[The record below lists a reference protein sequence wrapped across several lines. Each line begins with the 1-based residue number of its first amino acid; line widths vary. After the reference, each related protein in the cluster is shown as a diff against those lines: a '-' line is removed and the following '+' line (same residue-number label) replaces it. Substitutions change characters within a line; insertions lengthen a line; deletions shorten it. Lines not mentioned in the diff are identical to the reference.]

1 MDCRGN
7 KAPSEANV
15 VDKRAQ
21 RRLSAI
27 LLADVAGYSRIVGMD
42 EEGTLAR
49 WKAHWHDLIEPE
61 IADHDGRVVRIT
73 GDGMLVE
80 FASVVNAVRCAAEIQ
95 RGMVKRNA
103 DVAAE
108 QRIAF
113 RIGINFGD
121 IIIDGDDMWGDGVN
135 VAARLEALAE
145 PGGICV
151 SGRVQ
156 EDVQGKL
163 DVVFEDAGERELKNI
178 ARPVRVYRVRGEG
191 GAAPVAPLPLPD
203 KPSIA
208 VLPFENMSGDP
219 EQEYFADGLTED
231 LITGLSRQPWFFVI
245 ARNSTF
251 TYKGKAVDVREVARQ
266 LGVRYVLEGSVRKSA
281 NKVRVTGQLIDAAQ
295 GTHLWAE
302 RYDRELLDIFALQD
316 DITNNVIGSI
326 EPQILAAEAERVS
339 RKPPHSFDA
348 WDLVMRALPHLWRLS
363 TEEHQQAQQLLRQ
376 AIDLDANYAHAYALL
391 GWSYISMFNLDTR
404 RPIGEF
410 TDRALDAGN
419 KAVTLDDQE
428 PWGHLVSGLGHA
440 RRRRPEL
447 AMTHLSKSV
456 SLNPNFALGHAGL
469 GYGLAVGGEP
479 ELGLESLELALRL
492 SPRDPFLAIY
502 APTVRYMALFALGR
516 YEETLAVCRSTA
528 ERHPNHAGAW
538 RLMTVSLG
546 MLGRIDEAKA
556 ALARTRVLHPDLSC
570 AHVENDTVYAD
581 PADRSRFLEGLRRAG
596 LEG

>member
-1 MDCRGN
+1 
-7 KAPSEANV
+7 
-15 VDKRAQ
+15 
-21 RRLSAI
+21 
-27 LLADVAGYSRIVGMD
+27 
-42 EEGTLAR
+42 
-49 WKAHWHDLIEPE
+49 
-61 IADHDGRVVRIT
+61 
-73 GDGMLVE
+73 MLVE
-80 FASVVNAVRCAAEIQ
+80 FASVVNAVRCAVEMQ
-95 RGMVKRNA
+95 RGMAKRNA
-103 DVAAE
+103 DVAPE
-108 QRIAF
+108 QRIEF
-113 RIGINFGD
+113 RVGINFGD
-121 IIIDGDDMWGDGVN
+121 IIVDGDDMWGDGVN

-163 DVVFEDAGERELKNI
+163 DVAFEDAGERELKNI
-178 ARPVRVYRVRGEG
+178 ARPVRVYRVRVDG
-191 GAAPVAPLPLPD
+191 GGTAGPSLPLPD

-208 VLPFENMSGDP
+208 VLPFQNMSGDP

-251 TYKGKAVDVREVARQ
+251 TYKGKAVDVREVSRQ

-281 NKVRVTGQLIDAAQ
+281 NTVRVTGQLIDAAQ

-302 RYDRELLDIFALQD
+302 RYDRELLDIFSLQD
-316 DITNNVIGSI
+316 EITNNVIGSI
-326 EPQILAAEAERVS
+326 EPQILAAETARIR

-348 WDLVMRALPHLWRLS
+348 WDLVMRALPHLWLLS
-363 TEEHQQAQQLLRQ
+363 TEEHEQAQQLLRQ
-376 AIDLDANYAHAYALL
+376 AIDLDANYAHAHALL

-428 PWGHLVSGLGHA
+428 PWGHLVAGLGHA
-440 RRRRPEL
+440 RRRRPQL
-447 AMTHLSKSV
+447 AMGHLSKSV
-456 SLNPNFALGHAGL
+456 RVNPNFALGHAGL

-479 ELGLESLELALRL
+479 ELGLESLELGLRL

-502 APTVRYMALFALGR
+502 APTVRYMALFALER

-528 ERHPNHAGAW
+528 EKHPNHAGAW

-546 MLGRIDEAKA
+546 MLGRVDEAKA
-556 ALARTRVLHPDLSC
+556 ALARTRLLQPDLSS
-570 AHVENDTVYAD
+570 AHVEKDTVYAD
-581 PADRSRFLEGLRRAG
+581 PADRARFLEGLRKAG
-596 LEG
+596 LEE

>member
-1 MDCRGN
+1 
-7 KAPSEANV
+7 V

-49 WKAHWHDLIEPE
+49 WKAHWRDLIEPE
-61 IADHDGRVVRIT
+61 IADHDGRVVRIS
-73 GDGMLVE
+73 GDGVLVE
-80 FASVVNAVRCAAEIQ
+80 FTSVVNAVRCAVEIQ

-108 QRIAF
+108 QRIEF

-121 IIIDGDDMWGDGVN
+121 VIIDRDEMWGDGVN

-178 ARPVRVYRVRGEG
+178 ARPVRVYRIRGEG
-191 GAAPVAPLPLPD
+191 GAAPVASLPLPD

-231 LITGLSRQPWFFVI
+231 LITGLSRQSWFFVI

-251 TYKGKAVDVREVARQ
+251 TYKGKAIDVREVARQ

-281 NKVRVTGQLIDAAQ
+281 NMVRVTGQLIDAAQ

-326 EPQILAAEAERVS
+326 EPHILAAEAERVR
-339 RKPPHSFDA
+339 RKPPQSFHA

-363 TEEHQQAQQLLRQ
+363 TEEHLLAQQLLRQ
-376 AIDLDANYAHAYALL
+376 AIDLDPNYANAHALL

-410 TDRALDAGN
+410 TDLALEAGN
-419 KAVTLDDQE
+419 RAVTLDDQDS
-428 PWGHLVSGLGHA
+428 WGHLVSGLGHA

-447 AMTHLSKSV
+447 ARTHLSKSV

-469 GYGLAVGGEP
+469 GYGLAVGGDP
-479 ELGLESLELALRL
+479 ERGLESLELALRL

-516 YEETLAVCRSTA
+516 YEEVVAVCRSTA
-528 ERHPNHAGAW
+528 ERYPNHAGAW

-570 AHVENDTVYAD
+570 AHVENDTVYAN
-581 PADRSRFLEGLRRAG
+581 PADRARFLEGLRRAG

>member
-1 MDCRGN
+1 MVG
-7 KAPSEANV
+7 
-15 VDKRAQ
+15 KRAE

-27 LLADVAGYSRIVGMD
+27 LLADVAGYSRLVGVN

-49 WKAHWHDLIEPE
+49 WKAHWSDLIEPK
-61 IADHDGRVVRIT
+61 IKDHDGRVVRIT

-80 FASVVNAVRCAAEIQ
+80 FASVVNAVRCAVEMQ
-95 RGMVKRNA
+95 RGMAERNV
-103 DVAAE
+103 DVAPE
-108 QRIAF
+108 QRIEF
-113 RIGINFGD
+113 RVGINFGD

-163 DVVFEDAGERELKNI
+163 DVAFEDAGERELKNI
-178 ARPVRVYRVRGEG
+178 ARPIRVYRVRMEG
-191 GAAPVAPLPLPD
+191 GGSAAPPLPLPD

-208 VLPFENMSGDP
+208 VLPFQNMSGDP

-231 LITGLSRQPWFFVI
+231 IITGLSRQQWFFVI

-251 TYKGKAVDVREVARQ
+251 TYKGKAVDVRDVARQ

-281 NKVRVTGQLIDAAQ
+281 NAVRVTGQLIDAAQ

-302 RYDRELLDIFALQD
+302 RYDRELLDIFELQD
-316 DITNNVIGSI
+316 DITNSVIGSI
-326 EPQILAAEAERVS
+326 EPQILAAEAARAR

-376 AIDLDANYAHAYALL
+376 AIDLDPGYAHAHALL

-419 KAVTLDDQE
+419 KAVTLDDQD
-428 PWGHLVSGLGHA
+428 PWAHLVSGLGHA
-440 RRRRPEL
+440 RRRRSEL
-447 AMTHLSKSV
+447 ALTHLSKSV
-456 SLNPNFALGHAGL
+456 GLNPNFALGHAGL
-469 GYGLAVGGEP
+469 GYALAVGGEP

-516 YEETLAVCRSTA
+516 YEEALAVCRSTA
-528 ERHPNHAGAW
+528 EMHPNHAGAW

-546 MLGRIDEAKA
+546 MLGRIDEAKE
-556 ALARTRVLHPDLSC
+556 ALARTRVLHPDLST

-596 LEG
+596 LED